1 MNQSTLIIELKRS
14 SRTIISPQRYS
25 SLLNDILLT
34 DRGELES
41 YKEVAQV
48 DKSFKWELAI
58 KDEMDSLMSNQT
70 WQLVE
75 LSKEKRL
82 CKINGYTE

>member
-14 SRTIISPQRYS
+14 SRTIILPQRYS
-25 SLLNDILLT
+25 SSLNDILLT

-41 YKEVAQV
+41 YKVVQV

-58 KDEMDSLMSNQT
+58 KNEMDSLMSNQT

>member
-14 SRTIISPQRYS
+14 SITIISPQRYS
-25 SLLNDILLT
+25 SSLNYILLT

-41 YKEVAQV
+41 YKEVVQV
-48 DKSFKWELAI
+48 DESFKRELAI

-70 WQLVE
+70 WQLIE

>member
-25 SLLNDILLT
+25 SSLNYILLT

-41 YKEVAQV
+41 YKEVVQV
-48 DKSFKWELAI
+48 DESFKRELAI

-70 WQLVE
+70 WQLIE

>member
-25 SLLNDILLT
+25 SSLNYILLT

-41 YKEVAQV
+41 YKEVVQV

-75 LSKEKRL
+75 LSKEKRF

>member
-25 SLLNDILLT
+25 SSLNDILLT

>member
-14 SRTIISPQRYS
+14 SRTIILPQRYS
-25 SLLNDILLT
+25 SSLNDILLT

-41 YKEVAQV
+41 YKEVVQV
-48 DKSFKWELAI
+48 DESFKRELAI

-70 WQLVE
+70 WQLIE